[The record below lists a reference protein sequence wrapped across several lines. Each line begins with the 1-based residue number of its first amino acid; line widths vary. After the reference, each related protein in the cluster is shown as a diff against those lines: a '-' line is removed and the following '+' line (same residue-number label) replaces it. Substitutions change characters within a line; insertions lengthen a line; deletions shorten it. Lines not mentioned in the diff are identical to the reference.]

1 MKQVKLIQ
9 VKLSMRGKEELDE
22 FINEK
27 MISENTNYMIKFYET
42 YRGREIAEG
51 EVITDIIKVS
61 LNIKN
66 GLHEL
71 LNGIKYNGCT
81 YKELLTTPSG
91 QKQESDDTKGESF
104 FYNADKLPNFRE
116 EFCEVIS
123 ANRLQT
129 LENKEI
135 AINKQVSSRLALGHT
150 SIEGAID
157 IDINKICV
165 VNEYDYEY
173 LNKYSWFENGELIE
187 GERTLTHV
195 LSDGQGLMSNEL
207 AERIRKGLDK
217 DYKIDFAVVRLYH
230 GLAIKGV
237 LLRFDFKSYFK
248 SKGFDTITDI
258 YGNSWDVDDI
268 DMIVNPSMVKWL
280 GLHNNIAD
288 TSSYYQNSKYKEINN
303 KLYISKVNKDERK
316 IKDYLK
322 LNYQALLNMNLSF
335 SDLKELAKN
344 EVDSYKSITSFN
356 DVDMIR
362 LALGSEDDSS
372 VLGVLLDKLGATALN
387 LSYVRLLVKAT
398 LEKQIKQLS
407 GGKIRAK
414 GGYKIIGT
422 DPIAFCNRI
431 IGIETEEELQAG
443 EFIVANEEGK
453 RCIYR
458 SPIAVYS
465 EIHKIEL
472 TQRPWAKD
480 YTKELIFVNGK
491 DDMLML
497 SSGARV

>member
-1 MKQVKLIQ
+1 MKQVKLMQ

-42 YRGREIAEG
+42 YRGYEIADG

-61 LNIKN
+61 LDIKN
-66 GLHEL
+66 GLQEL

-91 QKQESDDTKGESF
+91 QKQESDETKGESF

-129 LENKEI
+129 LEGKEI
-135 AINKQVSSRLALGHT
+135 AINKQVSSRLALAHT

-217 DYKIDFAVVRLYH
+217 DYKIDFAVVRVYH

-268 DMIVNPSMVKWL
+268 DISYSIKALAFKIALEVK
-280 GLHNNIAD
+280 
-288 TSSYYQNSKYKEINN
+288 S
-303 KLYISKVNKDERK
+303 
-316 IKDYLK
+316 
-322 LNYQALLNMNLSF
+322 
-335 SDLKELAKN
+335 
-344 EVDSYKSITSFN
+344 
-356 DVDMIR
+356 
-362 LALGSEDDSS
+362 
-372 VLGVLLDKLGATALN
+372 
-387 LSYVRLLVKAT
+387 
-398 LEKQIKQLS
+398 
-407 GGKIRAK
+407 
-414 GGYKIIGT
+414 
-422 DPIAFCNRI
+422 
-431 IGIETEEELQAG
+431 
-443 EFIVANEEGK
+443 
-453 RCIYR
+453 
-458 SPIAVYS
+458 
-465 EIHKIEL
+465 
-472 TQRPWAKD
+472 
-480 YTKELIFVNGK
+480 
-491 DDMLML
+491 
-497 SSGARV
+497 